1 MTTTEKNKLFCDLIT
16 EYRPRLYRI
25 AKGILKNEVDAEDAV
40 SETTYKAYAKFNKL
54 RNLESFKSWIIKI
67 LVHES
72 YAISNKRRSIEYLDN
87 IFIENN
93 NSYSENIN
101 SFILWDAV
109 QLLNDEFRTVT
120 ILFYYED
127 MKIKDISKI
136 LKIPIGTVNSRLN
149 RSRKKLKEI
158 FIQEGVES
166 YESY

>member
-1 MTTTEKNKLFCDLIT
+1 MFVNRVKEL
-16 EYRPRLYRI
+16 
-25 AKGILKNEVDAEDAV
+25 
-40 SETTYKAYAKFNKL
+40 
-54 RNLESFKSWIIKI
+54 
-67 LVHES
+67 
-72 YAISNKRRSIEYLDN
+72 
-87 IFIENN
+87 
-93 NSYSENIN
+93 
-101 SFILWDAV
+101 

-127 MKIKDISKI
+127 MKIKEISKI